1 MVASS
6 STVTTIAL
14 MPVSEKLVCSNHRVR
29 KAQVLTV
36 LRGTQLARF
45 LDGTNQASVEKIK
58 IKIKIKEAIEEEI
71 EDVPNLAYAA

>member
-45 LDGTNQASVEKIK
+45 LDGTNQAPVEKIK
-58 IKIKIKEAIEEEI
+58 IKMPKEAIEEEI